1 MESKPFKVIIA
12 GGSVAGLSLAL
23 MLERNGIDFVILEGY
38 SSIAPQVGA
47 SIGMLPNGLRIL
59 DQLGCC
65 DDMLKR
71 ADVHVSD
78 LFFRDS
84 RGQPFWSFK
93 GFGGQMKKQW
103 VLIYHTHVL
112 VMGILG
118 FVLRLFFGRH
128 GYPIV
133 FLERRI
139 LVQTLYD
146 HIQDKSKVLTSEKV
160 VTVKNSISHVTV
172 TTSTGKSFTGDMVA
186 GADGINS
193 TIRQK
198 MWEESQSI
206 DPTWVDP
213 SEIECMYTSDFLRC
227 SGLIRCW
234 SRPRYILM
242 FVRHIRYS
250 AWHWETFPER
260 GVQRQI
266 LLPGWQ
272 RSQQVILDAF

>member
-1 MESKPFKVIIA
+1 
-12 GGSVAGLSLAL
+12 
-23 MLERNGIDFVILEGY
+23 
-38 SSIAPQVGA
+38 
-47 SIGMLPNGLRIL
+47 
-59 DQLGCC
+59 
-65 DDMLKR
+65 
-71 ADVHVSD
+71 
-78 LFFRDS
+78 
-84 RGQPFWSFK
+84 
-93 GFGGQMKKQW
+93 
-103 VLIYHTHVL
+103 
-112 VMGILG
+112 MGILG

-139 LVQTLYD
+139 LVQTLYN

-227 SGLIRCW
+227 SGLIRC
-234 SRPRYILM
+234 
-242 FVRHIRYS
+242 
-250 AWHWETFPER
+250 
-260 GVQRQI
+260 
-266 LLPGWQ
+266 
-272 RSQQVILDAF
+272 